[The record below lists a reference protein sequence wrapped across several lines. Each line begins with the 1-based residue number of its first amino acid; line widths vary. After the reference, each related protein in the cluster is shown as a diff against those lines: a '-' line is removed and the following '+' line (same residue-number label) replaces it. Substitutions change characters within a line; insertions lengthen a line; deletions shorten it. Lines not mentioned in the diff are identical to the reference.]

1 MLGIHWCHGSAEEF
15 YSSTQWK
22 TQADSKGF
30 IVIYPDSPHTSDK
43 CWDVASNAT
52 LTHGGGGDSNSLANM
67 VEYTIDTYDADADLV
82 FVTGVSSGG
91 AIDLPLSSFIILRR
105 LTNGNNCLQL

>member
-1 MLGIHWCHGSAEEF
+1 VNARYIYVPETLADPPPVVLGIHWCHGSAND
-15 YSSTQWK
+15 YYAGTQWA

-67 VEYTIDTYDADADLV
+67 VEYTLDTYGGDPDQV
-82 FVTGVSSGG
+82 FVTGISSGG
-91 AIDLPLSSFIILRR
+91 S
-105 LTNGNNCLQL
+105 